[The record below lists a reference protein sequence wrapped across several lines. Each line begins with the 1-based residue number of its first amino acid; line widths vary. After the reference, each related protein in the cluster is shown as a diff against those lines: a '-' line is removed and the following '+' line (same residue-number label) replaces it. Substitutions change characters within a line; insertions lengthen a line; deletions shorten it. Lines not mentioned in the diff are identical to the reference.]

1 MSFGS
6 FLKNFFSK
14 ANPHKLAGG
23 LAVAKTALEGLN
35 NIEHWPW
42 FPQFETAS
50 TTAINALTNWQ
61 PGQPT
66 TEITQALNSA
76 VAILNGVEG
85 LSAKDK
91 STVSVFVTAAEAA
104 LAFLG

>member
-1 MSFGS
+1 MSIGS
-6 FLKNFFSK
+6 WFKNFFTHV
-14 ANPHKLAGG
+14 NPHNLAGA
-23 LAVAKTALEGLN
+23 LAAAKIALEGLN
-35 NIEHWPW
+35 NVEHWPW

-50 TTAINALTNWQ
+50 TTAINALNNWQ

-66 TEITQALNSA
+66 TEITQALNAA
-76 VAILNGVEG
+76 VGILNSVEG

-91 STVSVFVTAAEAA
+91 STVSVFVSAAEAA